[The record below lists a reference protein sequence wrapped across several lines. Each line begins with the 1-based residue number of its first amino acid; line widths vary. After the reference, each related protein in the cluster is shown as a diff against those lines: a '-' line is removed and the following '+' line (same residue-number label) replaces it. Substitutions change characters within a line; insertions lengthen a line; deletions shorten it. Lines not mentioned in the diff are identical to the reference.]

1 MKELGI
7 QVRTI
12 TKPKW
17 SQRLKWNRS
26 LALLPL
32 LLLSALPAPVSAQ
45 SNGELIVSIASRTGD
60 AETFTLSWNAVIG
73 QQYDVLASESL
84 NDDWIRLNT
93 SPITA
98 SADLVEFNDPLPL
111 EHRFYQVV
119 ALANTP
125 PDAPRGEI
133 LYGSLTPSRAQLRVG
148 QQIQFS
154 AIFPSAGNAQ
164 WTLQSTD
171 TANSGNISPQGLYT
185 APASLPDPGLIL
197 VHARNMDEP
206 DQQATALVAIL
217 TAEEFEITREQA
229 SDILLK
235 NVITSL
241 PNKESVIALGLHEPL
256 EEGDLLSPFDPNPDG
271 TSARPVENACWFFM
285 VDHDPVSSWAHPVDY
300 VLINCQTGAIDRTQ
314 RHLWYPE
321 LNGQPFW
328 NSLEDKE
335 SIQDQV
341 HVGSQVYENLD
352 FFPELPAEEA
362 EASPN
367 ALAKQSTRGL
377 VRLADEFLPIN
388 RVFPPAPSACKCET
402 PGKFYAI
409 IGVMSPEES
418 RLGRSARRWK
428 EVFESNRY
436 ITKSITNGDG
446 TRVLREIDQ
455 LRSVIRPCDVLV
467 LMLLGHGVS
476 GSVSNIPSSSVAERM
491 ALIPSN
497 GKYFIMETCDAGY
510 VFDDMKTQPRQP
522 VMTILTGSNK
532 ADPNSLIQIT
542 GTTPLSTIHPFGL
555 SAFTS
560 ALLSCMS
567 RHDDLSAIHRC
578 LTSVTEI
585 GPLGLRMKLAD
596 PQLGQVGAPDAD
608 QDGVTDEFE
617 ITTGLDPNNPDTDG
631 DGVCDGIEFGEMAT
645 LEEFDANGFRGKF
658 FAEGTRKPI
667 FATPATLPLA
677 IAQNGYDIVL
687 SIEKGVPTNDR
698 PVNEANPFGRGAN
711 NGFKIQSGALP
722 AGLQFNVESGA
733 ISGRPSEFGDF
744 NFKIRFTDAIGAFSE
759 REFTMTVAAR
769 GEIDPLI
776 EVTTE
781 RDGNVR
787 DDDLSLREA
796 VMLANGA
803 LKLSDLRP
811 DPDPNNR
818 VSEGELRWVRF
829 GAPSAESSDRIEFQ
843 SSNKTYNIV
852 QGPIEIKGNND
863 SIQFWPSDTFT
874 ISEGPLFKIT
884 GNNNIFSNAV
894 KLFTA
899 NTGSVVTIEGDGNVI
914 GGASAHT
921 QKPSYSMTG
930 SAEAD
935 VVLIEGNNNR
945 IAGTTIQKGKTGI
958 HIKGGSNNFILRCR
972 LIANQDG
979 IRIDEGAKEN
989 EVTDCTSGFLF
1000 EDNVPPTPFPNTRHG
1015 IVIAG
1020 GAQKN
1025 RLILNGV
1032 GGNGGTGILITGA
1045 NTRNNECLRNR
1056 VGTKQGNFSRAG
1068 EVGPNQDHG
1077 YKIEGQAS
1085 NNQIRGGEIT
1095 ENVGHGLLITGA
1107 GTSGNVIGEE
1117 RSEGIEI
1124 DKPDSSGDAVRIERG
1139 ATDNSISVN
1148 IKHAGANG
1156 ISLIG
1161 SGTSRNR
1168 VQSRP
1173 VNGIYFPT
1181 QIDSVTGIGI
1191 LIAEGASENVVERA
1205 RVRGGSVGIEIR
1217 DRNSDRNR
1225 LRGVSVSKNRGDGIR
1240 LVDHCQHNR
1249 IEAESSIEDNGAHGL
1264 FISGVQTSFNLVKES
1279 NFNGFT
1285 PNKAFAIRI
1294 EGGANNNRIE
1304 ASEVKRHESGG
1315 ILITG
1320 GAESNQIVNCTVRG
1334 GLLPDDVAKST
1345 IGITI
1350 NDGATRNQILKSSIT
1365 NNGQHGLLI
1374 EGTTTVRNYVYDN
1387 NFLSNI
1393 LTGVRIENAKD
1404 NRIGSAT
1411 RGGNDIQR
1419 GPGMGIHIT
1428 GAEASE
1434 NRVRNNVIGAT
1445 FSTFFLN
1452 GGHGVLIDS
1461 GAHNNRIGGA
1471 RPRFPDPATPQIL
1484 LPPTENERVNGN
1496 IITGNGGNG
1505 IHIDNANQNFI
1516 LGNLIGFAN
1525 PNRPVQG
1532 NEGHGI
1538 AIVNGAKDNCIG
1550 NCVSKTKLNP
1560 GYTNQIVNNA
1570 GSGIW
1575 ISGSG
1580 TSGNTIRRN
1589 EIFGNT
1595 GGRITLDQGANGGI
1609 ESPGVFIDVVA
1620 SRIEG
1625 STPNRGYIELFS
1637 DAVGFDGIYH
1647 LTAWVGGGDF
1657 TIDQANPADSFN
1669 ALIIE
1674 SARPIRFGD
1683 QFISY
1688 SEDRSGNTS
1697 EYTHLDLTRP

>member
-7 QVRTI
+7 KIREKIKQS
-12 TKPKW
+12 W
-17 SQRLKWNRS
+17 SQGRNRS
-26 LALLPL
+26 RSLTLLYL
-32 LLLSALPAPVSAQ
+32 FLLSAFSSSVCAQ
-45 SNGELIVSIASRTGD
+45 SNGDLIVSIASRSGD
-60 AETFTLSWNAVIG
+60 AQTFTLSWNAVIG
-73 QQYDVLASESL
+73 QQYNVFASESL

-98 SADLVEFNDPLPL
+98 SAELVEFNDPLPL
-111 EHRFYQVV
+111 EHRFYQVI

-125 PDAPRGEI
+125 SEAPKGEI
-133 LYGSLTPSRAQLRVG
+133 LYGSLTPSRAQLKVG
-148 QQIQFS
+148 QEIQFS
-154 AIFPSAGNAQ
+154 AIFPSAGTAQ

-171 TANSGNISPQGLYT
+171 TVNGGSITPQGLYT

-197 VHARNMDEP
+197 IHARNTDEP

-217 TAEEFEITREQA
+217 TDEEFEITREQA
-229 SDILLK
+229 TDILLK
-235 NVITSL
+235 NVIASL
-241 PNKESVIALGLHEPL
+241 PNKESTIALGLHEPL
-256 EEGDLLSPFDPNPDG
+256 EEGDRLSPFDPNPNG
-271 TSARPVENACWFFM
+271 TAVRPIESACWFFM
-285 VDHDPVSSWAHPVDY
+285 VDHDPVSNWAHPVDY
-300 VLINCQTGAIDRTQ
+300 VLVNCQTGAIELTK

-328 NSLEDKE
+328 NSLDDKE
-335 SIQDQV
+335 SKQDQV
-341 HVGSQVYENLD
+341 HIGTQVYENLD
-352 FFPELPAEEA
+352 FFPEVPAAEV

-367 ALAKQSTRGL
+367 ALAKLSTPGL

-402 PGKFYAI
+402 PGRFYAI

-436 ITKSITNGDG
+436 ITKSITNADG
-446 TRVLREIDQ
+446 NRVLREIDQ

-467 LMLLGHGVS
+467 VMLLGHGVG
-476 GSVSNIPSSSVAERM
+476 GSVSRVSSASLAERM
-491 ALIPSN
+491 ALIPSS
-497 GKYFIMETCDAGY
+497 GKYFIMETCDAGH
-510 VFDDMKTQPRQP
+510 VFDVMKSQRRQP
-522 VMTILTGSNK
+522 VMKILTASNK
-532 ADPNSLIQIT
+532 ADPTSTIQIT
-542 GTTPLSTIHPFGL
+542 GTAPLSTIHPFGL
-555 SAFTS
+555 SAFSS

-567 RHDDLSAIHRC
+567 RHDDLSAIHLC
-578 LTSVTEI
+578 LTSATEI

-596 PQLGQVGAPDAD
+596 PLFRQVGVPDGD

-617 ITTGLDPNNPDTDG
+617 IATGLDPNNPDTDG
-631 DGVCDGIEFGEMAT
+631 DGVCDGIEFGELAT
-645 LEEFDANGFRGKF
+645 LEEFDAGGFRNF
-658 FAEGTRKPI
+658 LVAEGIKKPI
-667 FATPATLPLA
+667 MMTPATLPLA
-677 IAQNGYDIVL
+677 VAQNGYDLVL
-687 SIEKGVPTNDR
+687 SIRNGIPINDR
-698 PVNEANPFGRGAN
+698 PVNEANPFGRSPV
-711 NGFKIQSGALP
+711 NGFKIQSGAFP
-722 AGLQFNVESGA
+722 AGLQFDDQTGS

-744 NFKIRFTDAIGAFSE
+744 TFKIRFTDAIGAFTE
-759 REFTMTVAAR
+759 REFNLTVAAR

-776 EVTTE
+776 EVTTVL
-781 RDGNVR
+781 DGNVR

-796 VMLANGA
+796 VMLANGD

-843 SSNKTYNIV
+843 SSNQTYTVV

-874 ISEGPLFKIT
+874 ITEGPLFKIT
-884 GNNNIFSNAV
+884 GNNNIFDNAV

-899 NTGSVVTIEGDGNVI
+899 NTGSVVIIEGNGNVI

-921 QKPSYSMTG
+921 QTPSYSMTG
-930 SAEAD
+930 SADAD

-945 IAGTTIQKGKTGI
+945 IAGTVLQKGKTGI
-958 HIKGGSNNFILRCR
+958 HIKGGSNNLILRCR
-972 LIANQDG
+972 LITNQDG

-1000 EDNVPPTPFPNTRHG
+1000 ENREPPTPFPNSRHG

-1020 GAQKN
+1020 GAQNN
-1025 RLILNGV
+1025 RVILNGV
-1032 GGNGGTGILITGA
+1032 GGNGGTGILLTGV

-1068 EVGPNQDHG
+1068 EIGPNQEHG
-1077 YKIEGQAS
+1077 YKIEAQAS

-1095 ENVGHGLLITGA
+1095 ENVGHGLLITGV
-1107 GTSGNVIGEE
+1107 GTSGNIIGEE

-1124 DKPDSSGDAVRIERG
+1124 DKPDSSGDAVRIEGG
-1139 ATDNSISVN
+1139 ASDNTISVN
-1148 IKHAGANG
+1148 VKHSGANG

-1173 VNGIYFPT
+1173 VNGFYFPT
-1181 QIDSVTGIGI
+1181 QIDSVTDIGI
-1191 LIAEGASENVVERA
+1191 LIAEGASENVIDGA

-1240 LVDHCQHNR
+1240 LVDDCQHNR

-1264 FISGVQTSFNLVKES
+1264 VISGVRTSFNLVKES

-1285 PNKAFAIRI
+1285 PNKRHAIRI
-1294 EGGANNNRIE
+1294 DGAANNNRIE
-1304 ASEVKRHESGG
+1304 SSDVQRHEAGG

-1320 GAESNQIVNCTVRG
+1320 AAESNQIVECTVRG

-1350 NDGATRNQILKSSIT
+1350 EGGATRNQILKSSIT
-1365 NNGQHGLLI
+1365 NNGTYGLLI
-1374 EGTTTVRNYVYDN
+1374 EGPTTTRNYVYDN
-1387 NFLSNI
+1387 NFLSNVMAAI
-1393 LTGVRIENAKD
+1393 RIENAKD

-1419 GPGMGIHIT
+1419 GPGNGIHLT
-1428 GAEASE
+1428 GSDASE
-1434 NRVRNNVIGAT
+1434 NRIRNNIIGAT

-1452 GGHGVLIDS
+1452 GGHGVIVDN

-1471 RPRFPDPATPQIL
+1471 RPRFPDPATPQTL
-1484 LPPTENERVNGN
+1484 LPPIEAERVNGN
-1496 IITGNGGNG
+1496 LITGNGGNG
-1505 IHIDNANQNFI
+1505 IHIDNAHNNFI

-1525 PNRPVQG
+1525 PGRPVMG

-1580 TSGNTIRRN
+1580 TTGNTIRRN
-1589 EIFGNT
+1589 EIDANT
-1595 GGRITLDQGANGGI
+1595 GGHITLDQGANGGI
-1609 ESPGVFIDVVA
+1609 ESPGVFINVVA
-1620 SRIEG
+1620 FRIEG

-1637 DAVGFDGIYH
+1637 DAVGFNGIYH

-1683 QFISY
+1683 QYISY